1 MPPGFYFYLGVF
13 AKNGELIER
22 IGNKIFVSEDEKNNY
37 LIIFNG
43 LAGLLEKLYRPIG
56 DEYIA
61 FDYE

>member
-13 AKNGELIER
+13 KDGNLITI
-22 IGNKIFVSEDEKNNY
+22 IGNKIFVESCYKDRY
-37 LIIFNG
+37 LLLFNG
-43 LAGLLEKLYRPIG
+43 FASILDKLYKPIF